1 MGPELKFSVNVSR
14 YYNFALKSEADSDFM
29 TSWKII

>member
-14 YYNFALKSEADSDFM
+14 YYKFVLKSEADSDFM
-29 TSWKII
+29 TSWTII